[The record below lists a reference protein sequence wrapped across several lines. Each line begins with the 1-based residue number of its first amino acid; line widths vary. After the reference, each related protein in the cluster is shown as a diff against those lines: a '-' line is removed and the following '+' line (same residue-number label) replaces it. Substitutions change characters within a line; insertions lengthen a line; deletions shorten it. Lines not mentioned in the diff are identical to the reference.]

1 MLKTYEKNAKLK
13 LMTTII
19 AVMVVAGIVLI
30 TDHLKAKNTGSNAA
44 FTPSTTIQTPTSDTS
59 SSTTIA
65 TTDSSSSASSASSA
79 STATPTSSY
88 KDGTYSASSEY
99 YVPHGQESIKVS
111 VTLSS
116 GTISNVSIQNSEGDR
131 DSALFQED
139 FASSYK
145 QYVVGK
151 KISSLQLSNIAGA
164 SDTTQGFMDAISQ
177 IASKAQA

>member
-1 MLKTYEKNAKLK
+1 MLETYEKNAKLK

-19 AVMVVAGIVLI
+19 AVLVVAGIVLI
-30 TDHLKAKNTGSNAA
+30 ADHLKANNAGNNAA
-44 FTPSTTIQTPTSDTS
+44 FTSSTAVQTPTSTTNSPTTTDTPS
-59 SSTTIA
+59 GASTT
-65 TTDSSSSASSASSA
+65 
-79 STATPTSSY
+79 TPTSGY

>member
-65 TTDSSSSASSASSA
+65 TTDSSSSASSA